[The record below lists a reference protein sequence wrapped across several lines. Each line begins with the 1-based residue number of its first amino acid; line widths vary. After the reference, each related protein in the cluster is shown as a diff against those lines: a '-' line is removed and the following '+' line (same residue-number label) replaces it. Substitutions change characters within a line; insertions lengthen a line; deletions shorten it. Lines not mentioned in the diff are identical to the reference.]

1 MMDVEPDPDAPDPG
15 DRTMQRLELTAALD
29 EVFPQW
35 RSMVDEPQRDGVP
48 PRWLTADN
56 VPAGVMLADL
66 DEHEPYPVAV
76 PLAWPTR
83 RRPF

>member
-1 MMDVEPDPDAPDPG
+1 
-15 DRTMQRLELTAALD
+15 LI
-29 EVFPQW
+29 
-35 RSMVDEPQRDGVP
+35 
-48 PRWLTADN
+48 
-56 VPAGVMLADL
+56 PAGVMLADL